1 MQKLFSSTPQHHNT
15 TTLQHLRMNYLT
27 IENISKSF
35 GENILFENLSFHIA
49 KGEKVAFVARNGMG
63 KSTLLKIIIGEESAE
78 GEQAMVRLHK
88 DVKLV
93 YLDQSPELND
103 KQTVLEAVFETDNPT
118 LTAIRNYEMCLLRPK
133 EEEALQAALAKM
145 DELEAW
151 DYEVQIKQIL
161 FKLNINDLEQSIA
174 TLSGGQQKRVAL
186 AKVLIDEPDF
196 LILDEPTNHLDL
208 EMIEWLENY
217 LTKTNLTLFMV
228 THDRYFLERVCDT
241 IIELDEGQIYRYR
254 GNYSH
259 FLIKKQERKEH
270 QVRDVVRARSLMR
283 TELDWMRKQPKA
295 RGTKGKARIDAF
307 YELEDRASKN
317 IKEESLKM
325 DIKTTRMGSKILEL
339 HNISKGYGD
348 LKLIEKFNY
357 KFKKKD
363 RVGIIGKN
371 GAGKST
377 LLNLLLQLD
386 KPDTG
391 KIVKGETVQFGYYS
405 QDGIQLSEQK
415 KVIEVVRDIAEYI
428 PIEGKGRNITA
439 SVLLEHFLFPKEQH
453 YTFVHKL
460 SGGERRRLYLL
471 TILMQNPNFL
481 ILDEPTNDLDIL
493 TLNVLEEFL
502 MEFKGCLVVVSHDR
516 YFMDKLV
523 EHTFVFE
530 GDGLI
535 RDFPGNYTQ
544 YRDKLETEAQQP
556 KENDEPKK
564 KKSTEPEAKKDH
576 QISREQRKAINRV
589 ENQIKKLENQKT
601 ELSAKFGD
609 PNLNPDDIPALAK
622 ELEQIKQQI
631 EEKEMEWM
639 EMVEEM

>member
-609 PNLNPDDIPALAK
+609 PNLNPNDIPALAK

>member
-1 MQKLFSSTPQHHNT
+1 MLAYSQQLNNSTTQQ
-15 TTLQHLRMNYLT
+15 LVNYLT
-27 IENISKSF
+27 VENISKSF
-35 GENILFENLSFHIA
+35 GENILFEHISFHIER
-49 KGEKVAFVARNGMG
+49 GQKVAFVARNGTG

-78 GEQAMVRLHK
+78 GEHAKVLLYKGIRLA
-88 DVKLV
+88 
-93 YLDQSPELND
+93 YLEQSPEFDSN
-103 KQTVLEAVFETDNPT
+103 QSVLEAVFDTDNEM
-118 LTAIRNYEMCLLRPK
+118 LNAIRNYEMCLMRPDDQ
-133 EEEALQAALAKM
+133 EALQKALAKM

-151 DYEVQIKQIL
+151 DFEVHIKQIL
-161 FKLNINDLEQSIA
+161 SKLNITDLEQPV
-174 TLSGGQQKRVAL
+174 TLLSGGQQKRVAL
-186 AKVLIDEPDF
+186 AKALIDEPDF

-217 LTKTNLTLFMV
+217 LTKSKLTLLMV

-241 IIELDEGQIYRYR
+241 ILELDEGEIYRYR

-259 FLIKKQERKEH
+259 FLLKKQERQEH
-270 QVRDVVRARSLMR
+270 KVREVTRARSLMR
-283 TELDWMRKQPKA
+283 GELNWMRKQPKA
-295 RGTKGKARIDAF
+295 RGTKAKARIDAF
-307 YELEDRASKN
+307 YELEAKAGQN
-317 IKEESLKM
+317 IKEETVKM

-339 HNISKGYGD
+339 HNVSKGYGD
-348 LKLIEKFNY
+348 LKLIEKFDY

-371 GAGKST
+371 GTGKST
-377 LLNLLLQLD
+377 LLNLMLQFD

-415 KVIEVVRDIAEYI
+415 KVIEVVRDVAEYI

-453 YTFVHKL
+453 YVYVHKL

-502 MEFKGCLVVVSHDR
+502 LEFKGCLVIVSHDR

-523 EHTFVFE
+523 EHTFAFE
-530 GDGLI
+530 GNGVI

-544 YRDKLETEAQQP
+544 YRDKQEVEAAVVREAA
-556 KENDEPKK
+556 ENTPKK
-564 KKSTEPEAKKDH
+564 AAPEAPKKDH

-589 ENQIKKLENQKT
+589 ENQIKKLEAKKT
-601 ELSAKFGD
+601 EISGKFAD
-609 PNLNPDDIPALAK
+609 PNLNPDDIPALAR
-622 ELEQIKQQI
+622 ELEDIKQQI
-631 EEKEMEWM
+631 EGKEMEWM
-639 EMVEEM
+639 ELVEEM

>member
-1 MQKLFSSTPQHHNT
+1 
-15 TTLQHLRMNYLT
+15 MNYLT

-35 GENILFENLSFHIA
+35 GENILFENLSFHVES
-49 KGEKVAFVARNGMG
+49 GQKVAFVARNGTG

-78 GEQAMVRLHK
+78 GEKAKVLLYKGIRLA
-88 DVKLV
+88 
-93 YLDQSPELND
+93 YLDQVPEFD
-103 KQTVLEAVFETDNPT
+103 TSQTVIEAVFDTENEI
-118 LTAIRNYEMCLLRPK
+118 LNAIRDYEMCLLRPN
-133 EEEALQAALAKM
+133 EPEALQEALAKM

-151 DYEVQIKQIL
+151 DFEVQIKQIL
-161 FKLNINDLEQSIA
+161 SKLNINNMEQPVA
-174 TLSGGQQKRVAL
+174 TMSGGQQKRVAL
-186 AKVLIDEPDF
+186 AKALIDEPDF

-208 EMIEWLENY
+208 EMIEWLEKY
-217 LTKTNLTLFMV
+217 LTKSKLTLLMV
-228 THDRYFLERVCDT
+228 THDRYFLENVCDT
-241 IIELDEGQIYRYR
+241 ILELDEGQMYRYR

-259 FLIKKQERKEH
+259 FLIKKQERQENKVS
-270 QVRDVVRARSLMR
+270 QVTRARSLMR
-283 TELDWMRKQPKA
+283 SELSWMRKQPKA
-295 RGTKGKARIDAF
+295 RGTKAKARIDAF
-307 YELEDRASKN
+307 YDLEGRANQN
-317 IKEESLKM
+317 IKEETVQM

-348 LKLIEKFNY
+348 LKLIEKFDY

-371 GAGKST
+371 GTGKST
-377 LLNLLLQLD
+377 LLNLLLQFD

-391 KIVKGETVQFGYYS
+391 KVVKGETVQFGYYS
-405 QDGIQLSEQK
+405 QDGMQLSEDK
-415 KVIEVVRDIAEYI
+415 KVIEVVRDIAEFI

-453 YTFVHKL
+453 YNFVSKL

-471 TILMQNPNFL
+471 TILMENPNFL

-502 MEFKGCLVVVSHDR
+502 MDFKGCLVIVSHDR

-523 EHTFVFE
+523 EHTFAFE
-530 GDGLI
+530 GDGVI

-544 YRDKLETEAQQP
+544 YRDKKEAEALQAE
-556 KENDEPKK
+556 ENAELQKKKTATPSPKK
-564 KKSTEPEAKKDH
+564 EH
-576 QISREQRKAINRV
+576 QISREQRKAVNRV
-589 ENQIKKLENQKT
+589 ESQIKKLENQKT

-609 PNLNPDDIPALAK
+609 PNLNLNDIPVLAK

-631 EEKEMEWM
+631 EEKELEWM
-639 EMVEEM
+639 EMVEDM